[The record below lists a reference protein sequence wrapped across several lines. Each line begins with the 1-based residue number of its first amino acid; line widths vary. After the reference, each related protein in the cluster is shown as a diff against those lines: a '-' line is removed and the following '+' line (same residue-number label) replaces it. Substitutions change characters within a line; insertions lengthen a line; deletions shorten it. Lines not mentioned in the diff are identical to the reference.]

1 MIARVAL
8 VLLGVAVSGYG
19 VWLLLTRQDADQVV
33 DAVVWLVG
41 GVAVHDGIL
50 VPVVLL
56 LGVLGMRALPTSY
69 RSPATVAL
77 VVLGPL
83 TLLAVPVLGRF
94 GARSDNPTLLDRP
107 YLAGWVGLV
116 CVGVVAVVVAGRV
129 VRSRH
134 GVEPTSEHRVRGDGR
149 GTRAGGR

>member
-8 VLLGVAVSGYG
+8 ALLGVAMAGYG
-19 VWLLLTRQDADQVV
+19 VVLLLTRQDADQVV
-33 DAVVWLVG
+33 DAVLWLVG
-41 GVAVHDGIL
+41 GVVVHDGIV

-56 LGVLGMRALPTSY
+56 LVVLGMRALPASY
-69 RSPATVAL
+69 RSPAAVAL

-94 GARSDNPTLLDRP
+94 GARPDNPTLLDRP
-107 YLAGWVGLV
+107 YVTSWSGLV
-116 CVGVVAVVVAGRV
+116 VVGVVAVVVAGRV

-134 GVEPTSEHRVRGDGR
+134 GGARTSEHRGRGDGR